1 MEWVETTAKSLE
13 EAQEMALDRLGV
25 DRTDAEFEVL
35 EEPRPGLFGRT
46 RGQARLRARVKPTP
60 VRAKTER
67 RRRKPASGDQP
78 APASASTDA
87 VVADP
92 AGASGKG
99 AEASPGRAKRSR
111 SSPKPP
117 NAPASQPT
125 KETTM
130 TTETTIT
137 PDEVATAAVTFMDGL
152 VAAFGATGTSEVSI
166 DGVEIDVRVNGEGL
180 GLLVGPGGGTL
191 NAVQDL
197 VRVAAQRR
205 LGDHETRLRI
215 DVAQYRERRQAALTR
230 FAGEVAAAVR
240 DGGTARVLEPMSSA
254 DRKVVHDALADEPGV
269 SSRSIGEDPNRK
281 VIVEPA
287 NISVGDSAVDNVIA
301 DEVDPTSSDDGADR

>member
-13 EAQEMALDRLGV
+13 EAQEMALD
-25 DRTDAEFEVL
+25 
-35 EEPRPGLFGRT
+35 
-46 RGQARLRARVKPTP
+46 
-60 VRAKTER
+60 
-67 RRRKPASGDQP
+67 
-78 APASASTDA
+78 
-87 VVADP
+87 
-92 AGASGKG
+92 
-99 AEASPGRAKRSR
+99 
-111 SSPKPP
+111 
-117 NAPASQPT
+117 
-125 KETTM
+125 
-130 TTETTIT
+130 
-137 PDEVATAAVTFMDGL
+137 
-152 VAAFGATGTSEVSI
+152 
-166 DGVEIDVRVNGEGL
+166 
-180 GLLVGPGGGTL
+180 
-191 NAVQDL
+191 
-197 VRVAAQRR
+197 R

-287 NISVGDSAVDNVIA
+287 NIAVGDSAVDNVIA